1 MADEQ
6 TQPVAA
12 ASAPPAQGALGMI
25 IIVAGLAL
33 GIWTGTFVAGP
44 PIAHWLVP
52 RPAGDSAEASKETKA
67 EPKAEPKGEPKGE
80 AGKAGPVFLLDNLV
94 MNPAAS
100 DGQRFLLISIGIQ
113 VGDSLA
119 FKVLRGREIESR
131 DAVLRI
137 FGTKTTEEL
146 SDVLRR
152 EGFKKEIKTALDAL
166 LGPNKIRSVYFPQFV
181 IQ

>member
-12 ASAPPAQGALGMI
+12 ASAPPSRGALGMI

-33 GIWTGTFVAGP
+33 GIGMGTFVVGP
-44 PIAHWLVP
+44 PIAHRLVP
-52 RPAGDSAEASKETKA
+52 RPAGDSAEASKEKKD
-67 EPKAEPKGEPKGE
+67 EPKAEPKGEARKD
-80 AGKAGPVFLLDNLV
+80 GPVLLLDNLV

-100 DGQRFLLISIGIQ
+100 NGQRFLLISIGLQ
-113 VGDSLA
+113 VADSLA
-119 FKVLRGREIESR
+119 LAELKKRDIESR

-146 SDVLRR
+146 SDVLLR